1 MSTDL
6 YDAHIRKLA
15 GAGETDSDECRMH
28 MQANDDW
35 RSVLLRLVETTP
47 GGVTGVARLAEEMG
61 IVGFG
66 RAYISRVLMTERESR
81 IENPSKHFIA
91 KVWQIAGC
99 IYCPHLASSISKKD
113 CVSHHTKTYA
123 QVGVVR
129 VLPPTTVDHWR
140 ACRRC
145 DNNPNVKAEQA
156 AAASN
161 RKGAR
166 HA

>member
-6 YDAHIRKLA
+6 CDAHTQTLPGVDVPDPA
-15 GAGETDSDECRMH
+15 CRVRV
-28 MQANDDW
+28 QADDDW
-35 RSVLLRLVETTP
+35 RSVLLRLIATTP
-47 GGVTGVARLAEEMG
+47 GGLTGVARLAEEMG

-66 RAYISRVLMTERESR
+66 RVYISRVLMTERKSR
-81 IENPSKHFIA
+81 IEKPSKHFVG
-91 KVWQIAGC
+91 KVWQIAGR
-99 IYCPHLASSISKKD
+99 IYCPHLAHDISTKD
-113 CVSHHTKTYA
+113 CATHHTKTYA

-129 VLPPTTVDHWR
+129 VLPLTTVDHWR
-140 ACRRC
+140 ACRKC
-145 DNNPNVKAEQA
+145 ANNPNAQAEQA